1 MNIVRDTQFCVTNWS
16 ELARDKW
23 PTMVACAKLAGP
35 TSWSWPKR
43 ITPLS
48 IKCLLRSTETYE
60 LPGRA
65 VTVDQDS
72 YLIINEG
79 TEYASHIDS
88 TGDVETASV
97 FIAPETIAEVLE
109 SMRSSNDK
117 LLDAAISNKPVN
129 FVERLY
135 PRDDKLVS
143 ILTQIHRA
151 ANSPAEDIKIQQQV
165 YSLAEHLL
173 LLHDKVNEEIEALRF
188 TKASTR
194 EEIYRRLH
202 ICRDYMISNLS
213 RSQSLEEIAAIAGFA
228 PHHFLR
234 TFKEVFASTPHQYL
248 TKLRL
253 HKAQS
258 LVRKGNLSVSDIC
271 ADVGFE
277 SISSFSTLYKKTF
290 NRSPLQDRHALD
302 ALSTFR

>member
-1 MNIVRDTQFCVTNWS
+1 MKIVRDTQFCVTNWS
-16 ELARDKW
+16 ALEREKW
-23 PTMVACAKLAGP
+23 PNMVACAKLAGP

-48 IKCLLRSTETYE
+48 VKCLLNSQETYE

-79 TEYASHIDS
+79 TEYASHIES

-97 FIAPETIAEVLE
+97 FIAPETIAEVLQ

-117 LLDAAISNKPVN
+117 LIDIEMSTRPVN
-129 FVERLY
+129 FIERLY

-143 ILTQIHRA
+143 ILTAIHRA
-151 ANSPAEDIKIQQQV
+151 ANSPTDDIKIQQQV
-165 YSLAEHLL
+165 YGLTEHLL
-173 LLHDKVNEEIEALRF
+173 LLHEKVNREIEALHF
-188 TKASTR
+188 SKASTR

-202 ICRDYMISNLS
+202 ICRDYMLSNLS
-213 RSQSLEEIAAIAGFA
+213 RSQTLEEIAAIAGFA

-234 TFKEVFASTPHQYL
+234 TFKEVFATTPHQYL
-248 TKLRL
+248 VKLRL
-253 HKAQS
+253 ERAQAM
-258 LVRKGNLSVSDIC
+258 VRNGDLSVSDIC

-290 NRSPLQDRHALD
+290 NLSPLQDRQAQSRIHK
-302 ALSTFR
+302 